1 MRSKRPELQRAL
13 DGRLL
18 GQHRILLQ
26 HLLAPIDFLDQSRAE
41 LEAEIDRCLAPFGR
55 AVALAETPPRD
66 R

>member
-26 HLLAPIDFLDQSRAE
+26 QRLSHIDFLEQSRAE
-41 LEAEIDRCLAPFGR
+41 LEAEIDRCLAPFGS
-55 AVALAETPPRD
+55 AVALALSLPG
-66 R
+66 